1 MEPGIKVIE
10 AIYIFEFSFELSLP
24 LCCAEQLHVLRQ
36 ISERLRRCITS
47 LIEGVEGD
55 MVQLDILV
63 CARIV

>member
-24 LCCAEQLHVLRQ
+24 LCRAKQLHVLRQ
-36 ISERLRRCITS
+36 ISERLRRCITP

-55 MVQLDILV
+55 MVKLDILV
-63 CARIV
+63 GARIV